1 MEPVSEGSVDGESVW
16 ERVDR
21 LNREIASIDRTE
33 IARRS
38 VLIAERDALVRELRT
53 RHDDADQRAA
63 WSETA
68 SPPESDRPTTPI
80 PSPSEM
86 GGGFS

>member
-1 MEPVSEGSVDGESVW
+1 MSEGSVDGESVW

-21 LNREIASIDRTE
+21 LNREIASIDRIE

-38 VLIAERDALVRELRT
+38 VLLAERDALVRELRT
-53 RHDDADQRAA
+53 RHDDADQLNA

-68 SPPESDRPTTPI
+68 SAPEFDRPTPHI
-80 PSPSEM
+80 SSPSEM
-86 GGGFS
+86 GGGFG